1 MLPQSGGHF
10 VRANHIP
17 RMSLRS
23 LLLTQ
28 LTRAL
33 TGTFI
38 LNSSLLNLKAM
49 SERVLWKK
57 PVGRRT
63 RTSCRLAGKDAC
75 KTEEGPGAFATC
87 GLGHATGLWLQ
98 LTVGFCMNAA

>member
-1 MLPQSGGHF
+1 MRVYH
-10 VRANHIP
+10 VP
-17 RMSLRS
+17 RVYLSS

-49 SERVLWKK
+49 SESVLWKK

-75 KTEEGPGAFATC
+75 KTEAGPGGLATRGPGHVP
-87 GLGHATGLWLQ
+87 GLPLP
-98 LTVGFCMNAA
+98 VGFCTDAA

>member
-1 MLPQSGGHF
+1 MRVYHM
-10 VRANHIP
+10 P
-17 RMSLRS
+17 RMYLSW

-28 LTRAL
+28 LKRAL

-75 KTEEGPGAFATC
+75 KTEEGPGALATR
-87 GLGHATGLWLQ
+87 GLGYATGLPLQ
-98 LTVGFCMNAA
+98 LTVGFCTDAA